1 MTLSSPSPPPPDH
14 EVFTVSQLSTAIQ
27 DVLEGS
33 FPFIHVRGEISGFL
47 RARSGHVYFSLKDSQ
62 SVLEVVCW
70 KNTADK
76 LTFTEGAEIIA
87 SGRLTSY
94 GARSRYQLVLM
105 RLSLAGQGDLM
116 AMLEARRQKLLA
128 EGLFDAARKRPLPA
142 FPTRVGIVTSPDG
155 AVFHDIVHRLTERFP
170 LHVLLCPTLV
180 QGEDAPRQIVSALQT
195 LAHLDPEKR
204 PDVVILARGGGS
216 FEDLL
221 AFSDEAVVRA
231 VAAMP
236 MPIVSA
242 VGHETDT
249 TLCDFAADVRA
260 PTPTA
265 AAEIITPVRDDLLRG
280 LEHTQKHLFLILRR
294 FLDAATQRVDRL
306 GFVLMAQQGR
316 LALIRQNL
324 DHREVHLHRIMDTF
338 FKRQTQRLSDLTH
351 LLEACSHQ
359 SILRRGYAAVQSPQN
374 QWIHS
379 VYDAQS
385 LDSATIHF
393 ADGVWRVRAA
403 DDDQRG
409 GPRPV
414 P

>member
-1 MTLSSPSPPPPDH
+1 MTLSPPPPDH

-62 SVLEVVCW
+62 NLLEVVCW

-105 RLSLAGQGDLM
+105 RLTLAGQGDIM
-116 AMLEARRQKLLA
+116 AMLEARRQNLLA

-142 FPTRVGIVTSPDG
+142 FPRRVGVVTSPDG
-155 AVFHDIVHRLTERFP
+155 AVFHDIVHRLTQRFP
-170 LHVLLCPTLV
+170 LPVLLCPTLV
-180 QGEDAPRQIVSALQT
+180 QGEDAPRQIVAALQT
-195 LAHLDPEKR
+195 LAHLAPEKR

-280 LEHTQKHLFLILRR
+280 LAHNEKHLFLILRR

-316 LALIRQNL
+316 LALIHQSLGHMQAR
-324 DHREVHLHRIMDTF
+324 LHQRMEGF
-338 FKRQTQRLSDLTH
+338 FKEKTQRLHDLSH

-359 SILRRGYAAVQSPQN
+359 SILRRGYAAVESPQH

-379 VYDAQS
+379 VYDAQF

-393 ADGVWRVRAA
+393 ADGVWRVRPA

-409 GPRPV
+409 GPRPF